1 MLDQQHG
8 IMEVRAMC
16 IKLLILL
23 CTHYQE
29 VDAVSLHIAPNRL
42 QFFEYESVT
51 FYCEGAVYWEVVHN
65 SKGKINSC
73 SHTNQGKAGSL
84 CIIKNVYPDDS
95 GERWCETKGAN
106 RSNSINITVTAGSVI
121 LESSAVPVME
131 GETVTLHCRNKTASS
146 NFTSN
151 FYKDGAHVHSSST
164 EDMTIHRVSKTDE
177 GLYKC
182 AISGGGQSPESWLSV
197 TESHKEMNLPSPCA
211 TSWIIATISLSALL
225 LVVGLHHFD
234 KCRRGRVS
242 LCQSTKVDDS
252 RSSEDQT
259 ASIET
264 SAVNAGKE
272 TYAVVRKN
280 KAPLCQS
287 AKEDCLIEDQT
298 EPGPITRM
306 PSAVTNQP
314 VAADPFYSII
324 S

>member
-1 MLDQQHG
+1 MLGQQHG

-29 VDAVSLHIAPNRL
+29 VDAVSLRMVPNRL

-51 FYCEGAVYWEVVHN
+51 FYCEDAVYWEVVHN

-84 CIIKNVYPDDS
+84 CIIKSVYPDDS

-121 LESSAVPVME
+121 LESPAVPVME
-131 GETVTLHCRNKTASS
+131 GEAVTLRCRNKTASS

-151 FYKDGAHVHSSST
+151 FYKDGAHVHSNAT
-164 EDMTIHRVSKTDE
+164 EDMIIQKVSKSDE
-177 GLYKC
+177 GLYTC
-182 AISGGGQSPESWLSV
+182 NISGGGQSPESWLSV
-197 TESHKEMNLPSPCA
+197 TESSNEIPSPCV
-211 TSWIIATISLSALL
+211 TSWKTATISLSALL
-225 LVVGLHHFD
+225 LLVGLHHLG
-234 KCRRGRVS
+234 KCRQGGVS
-242 LCQSTKVDDS
+242 LCQSTKVDVS
-252 RSSEDQT
+252 RSFEDQT
-259 ASIET
+259 VSTEAST
-264 SAVNAGKE
+264 VNVVKE
-272 TYAVVRKN
+272 TYAVVRQS
-280 KAPLCQS
+280 KASLCQS
-287 AKEDCLIEDQT
+287 AKEDSLIEDQT

-306 PSAVTNQP
+306 PSACTSQP
-314 VAADPFYSII
+314 VSADPFYSVI